1 MFVGSF
7 LPFLESVRASERQR
21 INWSGGKSVS
31 KHPEKKHLD
40 KKETSLAVCNTGRR
54 CNVKTLLIS
63 LYLVRRRRGVYV
75 AYFASWSR
83 LDATFLQLMAKK
95 QICGLSAV
103 QDAWWVQHWD

>member
-1 MFVGSF
+1 M
-7 LPFLESVRASERQR
+7 
-21 INWSGGKSVS
+21 S
-31 KHPEKKHLD
+31 KHPERGRKKNHPD
-40 KKETSLAVCNTGRR
+40 QREASLAGRR
-54 CNVKTLLIS
+54 WKVKTLLFR

-103 QDAWWVQHWD
+103 QDAAWVQYWD